1 MLRLASR
8 CRRDAS
14 AGYNLVRMAT
24 SKVERLVNLVIALL
38 STRGYISAEKI
49 RSSVAG
55 YSDSPSAEAFS
66 RMFERDKNELRDLG
80 IPLEVGR
87 ASAQEPTEGYRINR
101 DAYSLPAVE
110 LTSDEAAAVAV
121 ATQLWESPELI
132 TATQGALLK
141 LRAAGVDVDPDAP
154 VAIASPAGVPGLRGS
169 EEVLGVLL
177 SAIDS
182 RQAVQFPHRPSRAEP
197 YSVRTVEPWGVVTQK
212 GRWYLVGHDR
222 DRDAT
227 RTFRLSRI
235 GAEVK
240 PIGPPG
246 VVVVPE
252 DVDLRQI
259 VARTV
264 AEIPTGGRARV
275 WVADGRATALR
286 RAGTPTGRRQLGGRD
301 GDVVEIDIGSSDRL
315 ARDIA
320 GYGADAVVLEP
331 PSLREDVLARLRA
344 HVEEANHP

>member
-1 MLRLASR
+1 
-8 CRRDAS
+8 
-14 AGYNLVRMAT
+14 MAT

-38 STRGYISAEKI
+38 STRGYITAEKI

-55 YSDSPSAEAFS
+55 YSESPSAEAFS

-87 ASAQEPTEGYRINR
+87 VSALDPTEGYRINR
-101 DAYSLPAVE
+101 DAYSLPPVE
-110 LTSDEAAAVAV
+110 LTPDEAAAVAV
-121 ATQLWESPELI
+121 AIQLWESPELI

-169 EEVLGVLL
+169 EDVLGILL

-182 RQAVQFPHRPSRAEP
+182 RQAVQFPHRPSRAAP
-197 YSVRTVEPWGVVTQK
+197 YTTRSVEPWGVVTEK

-222 DRDAT
+222 DRNAT

-235 GAEVK
+235 GAEVI
-240 PIGPPG
+240 PIGPAG
-246 VVVVPE
+246 AVTVPD
-252 DVDLRQI
+252 DVDLRKI
-259 VARTV
+259 VAETV
-264 AEIPTGGRARV
+264 AETPTGGQARV

-286 RAGTPTGRRQLGGRD
+286 RAGRSTAARRLAGRD
-301 GDVVEIDIGSSDRL
+301 GEVIELDIGSTDRL
-315 ARDIA
+315 ARDIT

-331 PSLREDVLARLRA
+331 QSLRDDVLARLRA
-344 HVEEANHP
+344 QAGVV

>member
-1 MLRLASR
+1 
-8 CRRDAS
+8 
-14 AGYNLVRMAT
+14 MAT

-38 STRGYISAEKI
+38 STRGYITAEKI

-55 YSDSPSAEAFS
+55 YSESASAEAFS

-87 ASAQEPTEGYRINR
+87 VSAWDPTEGYRINR
-101 DAYSLPAVE
+101 DAYALAPVD
-110 LTSDEAAAVAV
+110 LTPDEAAAVAV

-154 VAIASPAGVPGLRGS
+154 VAIASPVGVPGLRGS
-169 EEVLGVLL
+169 EDVLGILL

-182 RQAVQFPHRPSRAEP
+182 RRAVRFPHRPSRAEP
-197 YSVRTVEPWGVVTQK
+197 YATRTVEPWGVVTEK

-235 GAEVK
+235 GPDVT
-240 PIGPPG
+240 PIGPAG
-246 VVVVPE
+246 AVTVPE
-252 DVDLRQI
+252 GIDLRRI
-259 VARTV
+259 VAQTV
-264 AEIPTGGRARV
+264 TDVAAAPAGGPARV
-275 WVADGRATALR
+275 WVAAGRATALR
-286 RAGTPTGRRQLGGRD
+286 RAGRHVGERRLGERD
-301 GDVVEIDIGSSDRL
+301 GEVIELDIRSTDQL

-320 GYGADAVVLEP
+320 GYGADALVLEP
-331 PSLREDVLARLRA
+331 QSLRDDVLARLRA
-344 HVEEANHP
+344 HAGVSA

>member
-1 MLRLASR
+1 
-8 CRRDAS
+8 
-14 AGYNLVRMAT
+14 MAT

-38 STRGYISAEKI
+38 STRGFITADKI

-87 ASAQEPTEGYRINR
+87 VSVLDPTEGYRINR
-101 DAYSLPAVE
+101 DAYALPPVE
-110 LTSDEAAAVAV
+110 LTPDEATAVAV

-141 LRAAGVDVDPDAP
+141 LRAAGVDVDPLETGAAP
-154 VAIASPAGVPGLRGS
+154 LAIASPAGVPGLRGS
-169 EEVLGVLL
+169 EGVLGILL

-197 YSVRTVEPWGVVTQK
+197 YTKRTVEPWGVITER

-222 DRDAT
+222 DRDDT
-227 RTFRLSRI
+227 RVFRLSRI
-235 GAEVK
+235 GADVTAV
-240 PIGPPG
+240 GPRG
-246 VVVVPE
+246 AITVP
-252 DVDLRQI
+252 DNVDLRRI
-259 VARTV
+259 VAQTV
-264 AEIPTGGRARV
+264 SEVRAAPSGGPAHV
-275 WVADGRATALR
+275 WVAEGRATALR
-286 RAGTPTGRRQLGGRD
+286 RDGRSVAARQLAGRD
-301 GDVVEIDIGSSDRL
+301 GEVIELDIASVDRL

-331 PSLREDVLARLRA
+331 ESLREDVLARLRA
-344 HVEEANHP
+344 HAGEQRS

>member
-1 MLRLASR
+1 
-8 CRRDAS
+8 
-14 AGYNLVRMAT
+14 MAT

-38 STRGYISAEKI
+38 STRGYITAEKI

-55 YSDSPSAEAFS
+55 YSESASGEAFS

-87 ASAQEPTEGYRINR
+87 VSAMDPTEGYRINR
-101 DAYSLPAVE
+101 DAYALAPVD
-110 LTSDEAAAVAV
+110 LTPDEAAAVAV

-154 VAIASPAGVPGLRGS
+154 VAIASPVGVPGLRGS
-169 EEVLGVLL
+169 EDILGILL

-197 YSVRTVEPWGVVTQK
+197 YATRTVEPWGVVTEK

-235 GAEVK
+235 GPDVT
-240 PIGPPG
+240 PVGPVG
-246 VVVVPE
+246 AVTVP
-252 DVDLRQI
+252 DGIDLRRI
-259 VARTV
+259 VAQTV
-264 AEIPTGGRARV
+264 TDVSATPAGGLARV
-275 WVADGRATALR
+275 WVAAGRATALR
-286 RAGTPTGRRQLGGRD
+286 RAGRPVGERRVGERD
-301 GDVVEIDIGSSDRL
+301 GAVIEVDIRSTDQL

-320 GYGADAVVLEP
+320 GYGPDALVLEP
-331 PSLREDVLARLRA
+331 QSLRDDVLARLRA
-344 HVEEANHP
+344 HAGVSA